1 MKKLLIVNACVN
13 REHSRTHRLAHAV
26 SSFYKDYEVEELILE
41 DMHLEPMNSEIL
53 AKRDSFLRSGS
64 FEDPMFDLAHK
75 FVSADVII
83 VASPYWESMFNS
95 MLHIYIEHVAV
106 VGLTFRYS
114 AEGIPIGLCK
124 AEKVYYVTTRG
135 GPIPDE
141 ADLGY
146 KIYSDLAHMY
156 GIRECIPV
164 SAQTLDIVGNDP
176 DSIMKAVI
184 GHLPEVIRP

>member
-53 AKRDSFLRSGS
+53 AKRDAFLRSGS
-64 FEDPMFDLAHK
+64 FEDPLFDLAHK
-75 FVSADVII
+75 FVSADIII
-83 VASPYWESMFNS
+83 VASPYWETMFNS
-95 MLHIYIEHVAV
+95 MLHIFIEHVAV

-114 AEGIPIGLCK
+114 PEGIPIGLCK
-124 AEKVYYVTTRG
+124 AEKFYYVTTRG

-146 KIYSDLAHMY
+146 QIYSGLAHMY
-156 GIRECIPV
+156 GIKECMPV
-164 SAQTLDIVGNDP
+164 SAQALDIVGNDP
-176 DSIMKAVI
+176 DAIMNAVI
-184 GHLPEVIRP
+184 SQLPTIVRP